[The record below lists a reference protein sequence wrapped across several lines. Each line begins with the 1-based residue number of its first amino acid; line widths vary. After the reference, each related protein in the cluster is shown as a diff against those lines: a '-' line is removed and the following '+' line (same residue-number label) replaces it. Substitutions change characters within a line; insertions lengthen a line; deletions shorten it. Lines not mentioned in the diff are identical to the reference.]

1 MHGYPLNDSDF
12 KIFLPEKPLPDGVQL
27 EAVFGAKSDL
37 PGEYDGEAIYLARV
51 PELH

>member
-1 MHGYPLNDSDF
+1 MHSYPLNDSDF

-27 EAVFGAKSDL
+27 EAVLGAKSGV
-37 PGEYDGEAIYLARV
+37 PGEDDGEAIYRARV